1 MIDLFRKV
9 VKNCHITA
17 VKVLFTVEDI
27 TESVKERI
35 RQEKERERVQK
46 VLEESQAAVEAAN
59 KAKTDFLFNM
69 SHDIHT
75 YECDHWVFRVDGK
88 IFWRYRKVPG
98 LFGKNQKI
106 EWIFA
111 FSY

>member
-46 VLEESQAAVEAAN
+46 VLEES
-59 KAKTDFLFNM
+59 
-69 SHDIHT
+69 
-75 YECDHWVFRVDGK
+75 
-88 IFWRYRKVPG
+88 
-98 LFGKNQKI
+98 
-106 EWIFA
+106 
-111 FSY
+111 